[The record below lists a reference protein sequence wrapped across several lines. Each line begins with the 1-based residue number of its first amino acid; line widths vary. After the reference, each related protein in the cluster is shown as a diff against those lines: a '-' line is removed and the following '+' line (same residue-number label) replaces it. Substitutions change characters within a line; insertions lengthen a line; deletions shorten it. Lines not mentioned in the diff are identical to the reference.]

1 MKSFNRIRCLNNV
14 VEEII
19 NKNKLKDV
27 IVADIATDHGYLAE
41 LLSRN
46 DNVSKVIATDIS
58 QKCLD
63 KTNDLKNKFNLDK
76 IETRLGDGLEP
87 IEIADMVVI
96 AGVGGYEI
104 IKILNTHNKKNNNEN
119 KCNIFV
125 LQPSKNAVDL
135 RLFLIEKNIKILL
148 DFLVFSGGKFYPII
162 VANLLE
168 NNDTE
173 ANLFNV
179 YFGREND
186 VNNEVFI
193 RFLNCQM
200 NKLKF
205 LENLSCDEINNSNE
219 LKTKFDIYDLVKNL
233 LNKSKG
239 E

>member
-104 IKILNTHNKKNNNEN
+104 IKILNTQNKKNNNEN